1 MSYHLEVLQHTR
13 QNTLKVVAGLSLA
26 QLTTIPNGF
35 SNHLAWNL
43 GHVIVTLHR
52 LCYLRAGLP
61 SSLSDEMMDAYK
73 KGSFASQDTTE
84 EEITELKKLALETID
99 DLKADLKVGKFQQY
113 EAYQTSYGVHLGSI
127 EEALTFN
134 NVHEAMHLGYMKA
147 LRQQVD
153 V

>member
-1 MSYHLEVLQHTR
+1 MSYHLEVLHHTR
-13 QNTLKVVAGLSLA
+13 QNILKVVDGLSLE

-35 SNHLAWNL
+35 SNHMAWNL

-52 LCYLRAGLP
+52 LSYLRAGLS

-84 EEITELKKLALETID
+84 EEMAELKKLALETVD
-99 DLKADLKVGKFQQY
+99 DLRVDLEAGKFQSF
-113 EAYQTSYGVHLGSI
+113 EAYQTSYGAHLGSM